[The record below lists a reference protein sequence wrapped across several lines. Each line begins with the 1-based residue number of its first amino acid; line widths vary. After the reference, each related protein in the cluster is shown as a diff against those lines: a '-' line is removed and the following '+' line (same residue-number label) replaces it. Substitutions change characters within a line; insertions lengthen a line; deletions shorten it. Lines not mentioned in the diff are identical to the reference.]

1 MVVLKYISKTL
12 CVWKFGWTDGW
23 LADAKE
29 WWTVDISASI
39 NLNEKIMQTEILCY
53 GQVRIL
59 FWWHSPHESRLADA
73 KEWWTVDIS
82 TSINLNEN
90 IMLTEILCYGQA

>member
-39 NLNEKIMQTEILCY
+39 NLNEKIMQTEMGRNSITLYYYCR
-53 GQVRIL
+53 GRI
-59 FWWHSPHESRLADA
+59 SS
-73 KEWWTVDIS
+73 
-82 TSINLNEN
+82 
-90 IMLTEILCYGQA
+90 